1 MDKLESNLRVIKNT
15 LGVFGIIGNVIG
27 TIIVIFYC
35 CTIRFFPVGL
45 SVGDVLF
52 CLCIF
57 AIFAILY
64 IVFIGVLHLASKLFL
79 ILFEKQI
86 YKILIKKKLILL
98 LSLKIDFLFFV

>member
-79 ILFEKQI
+79 ILFEK
-86 YKILIKKKLILL
+86 
-98 LSLKIDFLFFV
+98 

>member
-27 TIIVIFYC
+27 TILVIFYC

-57 AIFAILY
+57 AILY
-64 IVFIGVLHLASKLFL
+64 IVFIGVLHLASKSFL